1 MLKKLLYVVFFLC
14 GLLCLVL
21 VYLVNMVIN
30 RPNFVELGRL
40 KDTDF
45 KEFSAVTS
53 DGIQIHAAFYE
64 GAAGADTVILCHG
77 HGVNMN
83 YMGDV
88 VGFLR
93 AAGYNL
99 LLLDFRAH
107 GRSGGK
113 LSPIGLHEWKDIKA
127 VLNRAKELGYLK
139 DDTNLA
145 AYGRSMGAASLLNG
159 AAELTEIKAFILES
173 SFAKLRT
180 VAANDAFH
188 TIWLPDT
195 PLSGL
200 SIWVVSKLTG
210 IDYTNNQP
218 VKQAKHLGDR
228 AVFLI
233 HNELDSRA
241 DLTQYK
247 MLVEQIPQATVW
259 TSPKSWHVC
268 AHKKNPG
275 EFENRVLDFLYQSGV
290 TGRR

>member
-1 MLKKLLYVVFFLC
+1 MLKKLLYIVFFLA

-21 VYLVNMVIN
+21 AHLVNTVIN
-30 RPNFVELGRL
+30 RPNFVEPGRL
-40 KDTDF
+40 KDTNF

-53 DGIQIHAAFYE
+53 DGIHIHAAFYE
-64 GAAGADTVILCHG
+64 GAAEAATVLLCHG

-83 YMGDV
+83 YMDDM

-93 AAGYNL
+93 VAGYNL

-127 VLNRAKELGYLK
+127 VLKKAKELGYLK
-139 DDTNLA
+139 DGMGLA

-159 AAELTEIKAFILES
+159 AAELPEITTLILES
-173 SFAKLRT
+173 SFAKLRM

-188 TIWLPDT
+188 AIWLPDT
-195 PLSGL
+195 PFSDLG
-200 SIWVVSKLTG
+200 IWLASMLTG
-210 IDYTNNQP
+210 INYAGNQP
-218 VKQAKHLGDR
+218 VEQAKHLGDR

-247 MLVEQIPQATVW
+247 MLVERIPQATTW

-290 TGRR
+290 KGRR